1 MVCRA
6 MVTPT
11 PESVLEVNLRLREEN
26 ERLKRRKDAKVI
38 EELEDQMRR
47 DAKLRYHQTETHARY
62 VENMEREQR
71 WSAKEYK
78 KMKADRIRILKK
90 AKRQEKEIINLKK
103 QNEEYKNAYD
113 FMSIVSEWAYGVFH
127 FLGERACEETANEL
141 ISTRYMERD
150 DFKCFNPDW
159 LRGWRL
165 RKGDPD

>member
-1 MVCRA
+1 MPCRA

-11 PESVLEVNLRLREEN
+11 PESVFEDNLRLREEN

-78 KMKADRIRILKK
+78 KMKADRSRILKK
-90 AKRQEKEIINLKK
+90 SMRQEKEITNLKK
-103 QNEEYKNAYD
+103 QIEELHKKINQ
-113 FMSIVSEWAYGVFH
+113 
-127 FLGERACEETANEL
+127 
-141 ISTRYMERD
+141 
-150 DFKCFNPDW
+150 K
-159 LRGWRL
+159 
-165 RKGDPD
+165 